1 VGLTRFRPLL
11 GAAAV
16 AVAVA
21 AMVATAA
28 PAAAALGP
36 AGRPT
41 IVIGA
46 TTFPEQDIVA
56 YAYADALGRG
66 GYRVQVEADLGT
78 RSVVEPALADGRLD
92 IEPDYVGTLLLFLN
106 ANDTAA
112 ADRLVTA
119 LPDLKKLLADSGSTV
134 LDPAPAVD
142 SNVFVVTR
150 RTARTDRLTSIS
162 SLKNYARR
170 IVLGGPPECPTR
182 PTCLP
187 GLERVYGLHFSSFKS
202 LDEAGPGSVA
212 ALKKG
217 QVQVVE
223 LFSSNGSVLENG
235 FVALTDNKGL
245 QPADHVIPVIRKSVD
260 TPRVATLLN
269 RLSAKLTTD
278 QLSKLNLE
286 VDDRGESPAAV
297 ARRWV
302 ESEGLA

>member
-1 VGLTRFRPLL
+1 
-11 GAAAV
+11 
-16 AVAVA
+16 
-21 AMVATAA
+21 MVATTATPA

-56 YAYADALGRG
+56 YAYADALERG

-106 ANDTAA
+106 ANDTTA

-119 LPDLKKLLADSGSTV
+119 LPDLKKLLADSGATV

-170 IVLGGPPECPTR
+170 FVLGGPPECPTR

-202 LDEAGPGSVA
+202 LDEAGPVSVA

-223 LFSSNGSVLENG
+223 LFSSNGSVLEHG
-235 FVALTDNKGL
+235 FVALTDNKDL

-286 VDDRGESPAAV
+286 VSNRDESPAAV